1 MENIDSKDNGRGL
14 LYSAYHKLYSALSS
28 LEKFEKETNFFDN
41 ITYLDSFF
49 SEYRNVTFMLQKS
62 LAHTEYMKA
71 YEENRQKYLL
81 NDTCKWFIDKRNE
94 VLKQQPFDLEKK
106 IRIVVYT
113 PSDNLALPELS
124 FTIEDD
130 IEFSTLID
138 SMREFFAKLHLVEVM
153 FSAEFSFFE
162 RGKSEELHDNF
173 VEGISNMKLFMKSMK
188 EAVNES
194 CILSDQLE
202 KKIDEMKFYRI
213 PKNMLLTDDYIF
225 YTRKNMFERAS
236 RAELSLGVKN
246 GKIPSSNFEKM
257 FPGSKD
263 LFENFI
269 MLHLVT
275 FQMQKNLMPT
285 CLIVYNDSTMQLI
298 SFDSS
303 IKTTVYR
310 KLYEIANRIE
320 KEDIIDVMYVGEM
333 YIYKNTKEILNLESR
348 ERIIYKNSESLI
360 FFKSSHDL
368 TNCFYA
374 FDSAMIDDME
384 YIVSVLSE
392 KKDKF
397 ENLAFMNPI
406 INEFKRLVHK
416 NNKP

>member
-1 MENIDSKDNGRGL
+1 MENSDLRKNVRGL
-14 LYSAYHKLYSALSS
+14 LYSAYHKLYSALSN

-62 LAHTEYMKA
+62 LAHTDYINA

-106 IRIVVYT
+106 IRIIVYT
-113 PSDNLALPELS
+113 PSENLALPELS
-124 FTIEDD
+124 FTIDDD

-138 SMREFFAKLHLVEVM
+138 SMREFFTKLRLVEVM

-162 RGKSEELHDNF
+162 KGKNAELYDKF
-173 VEGISNMKLFMKSMK
+173 VEGISNMKLFMKAMK

-194 CILSDQLE
+194 CVLSDQLE
-202 KKIDEMKFYRI
+202 KKINEMKFYRI

-236 RAELSLGVKN
+236 RAELSLRMN
-246 GKIPSSNFEKM
+246 DQRAPSFNFEKM
-257 FPGSKD
+257 FPDSKD
-263 LFENFI
+263 LFESFI
-269 MLHLVT
+269 MLHIVI

-285 CLIVYNDSTMQLI
+285 CFIVYNDNTMQFI

-320 KEDIIDVMYVGEM
+320 KEGIIDVMYVGEM
-333 YIYKNTKEILNLESR
+333 YIYENNKEILNLESR
-348 ERIIYKNSESLI
+348 ERIQYKNSEALM
-360 FFKSSHDL
+360 FCKSSYDL
-368 TNCFYA
+368 INSSYA
-374 FDSAMIDDME
+374 FDSNMLDDMG
-384 YIVSVLSE
+384 YIVSVLAN
-392 KKDKF
+392 KKNEFKS
-397 ENLAFMNPI
+397 LAFMNPV
-406 INEFKRLVHK
+406 INEFKRLYNVIM
-416 NNKP
+416 